1 MRFNLK
7 KNIILISAI
16 GFIVGGQG
24 LEATA
29 SPTLVMSGWGN
40 DDRSTTEPKEPSTPP
55 TTEPTEPPTTPPT
68 EPKEPPLITKEVIG
82 GVNAHAENTCVNK
95 IGDTAQVNY
104 MVQH

>member
-16 GFIVGGQG
+16 SFIVGGQG

-40 DDRSTTEPKEPSTPP
+40 DDRST
-55 TTEPTEPPTTPPT
+55 T

-104 MVQH
+104 MVQHQPLITS